1 MYAVTMKNVLITAG
15 FAIITLSQLSL
26 GTVMVALAAKMGG
39 KVRLL
44 DRRKHSQTSSVVQ
57 TQPEIPLDAYHLC
70 VFVQPKSFEIAYASL
85 SLTYGTCKFPLAYSS
100 DNDTTYTSDFLA
112 FAFIVFYTR
121 RSKVPGVKVRTILD
135 TIAEDATR
143 YFLVIFTSHFVFVM
157 TLNLGRVSPT
167 NRFPLRILERWYSPR
182 VSLDND

>member
-1 MYAVTMKNVLITAG
+1 MKNIPITAG
-15 FAIITLSQLSL
+15 FAILTLSQFSL
-26 GTVMVALAAKMGG
+26 GTVMIALAAKMGG

-44 DRRKHSQTSSVVQ
+44 DRRNYSQTKPVVQ
-57 TQPEIPLDAYHLC
+57 TQPEIQLDAYHLC
-70 VFVQPKSFEIAYASL
+70 VFVQPLGFEVAFTSL
-85 SLTYGTCKFPLAYSS
+85 TLTYGTCKWPLTYSS
-100 DNDTTYTSDFLA
+100 DADTMDTSDFFA
-112 FAFIVFYTR
+112 FALIVFYMKK
-121 RSKVPGVKVRTILD
+121 SKVPGVKVRTIWD

-143 YFLVIFTSHFVFVM
+143 YFLVIFTSHFVFMM